1 MTGGT
6 GVGPLGVG
14 TGVGGSGEEV
24 GEGAGRGVVV
34 GVPVAN
40 AAVELGRTAVEVGS
54 AGAGLQPPAARNTT
68 HVNKAALTS
77 VEVVPMGES
86 SPLTLIAI

>member
-1 MTGGT
+1 M
-6 GVGPLGVG
+6 GVG
-14 TGVGGSGEEV
+14 TVVGGSGEEV
-24 GEGAGRGVVV
+24 GEGKGVVV

-40 AAVELGRTAVEVGS
+40 AAVKLGRTAVEVGS

-68 HVNKAALTS
+68 QANKAALPS
-77 VEVVPMGES
+77 VEIVPMGES